1 MTFKFG
7 GSGGGGGQVTEISA
21 VAEGA
26 IANGAPC
33 IQSGDGKIATPS
45 GNIAA
50 NAVDVGTNTSSNNN
64 SAYYAFYNGI
74 TFVDLS
80 LIHI

>member
-1 MTFKFG
+1 MPVKLG

-21 VAEGA
+21 TADGA

-33 IQSGDGKIATPS
+33 IQSGDGKIATPV

-50 NAVDVGTNTSSNNN
+50 NAIDVGSNTSSNNP
-64 SAYYAFYNGI
+64 
-74 TFVDLS
+74 
-80 LIHI
+80 